1 MPEDTGDAQT
11 EDLPLRGSGLI
22 GPLAVSF
29 LRVGLF
35 AFGGGASVI
44 PVLRA
49 ELVDRRSWLNAE
61 EFLDVYTLGSTLPGP
76 VGSNLAAY
84 VGWRLAGWPG
94 ALVAFGSSVLPVAAA
109 MILLA
114 TLYATY
120 RENPLVEGFLTGVRP
135 VVVAMLAA
143 VVWEFMKPALGRVSD
158 GWRFAA
164 KAILI
169 VVMVT
174 LGLSLGVGAAWLII
188 IGGAAGLVLF
198 R

>member
-1 MPEDTGDAQT
+1 MPGDEGYAQT
-11 EDLPLRGSGLI
+11 EDYPPRETGLI
-22 GPLAVSF
+22 GSLAVSF

-49 ELVDRRSWLNAE
+49 ELVDRRSWFTAE
-61 EFLDVYTLGSTLPGP
+61 EFLDIYTLGSTLPGP

-120 RENPLVEGFLTGVRP
+120 RDNPLVEGFLTGVRP

-143 VVWEFMKPALGRVSD
+143 VVWEFLKPALGRVGD
-158 GWRFAA
+158 GWRFVA

-169 VVMVT
+169 AVMVA
-174 LGLSLGVGAAWLII
+174 LGLWLGVGAAWLIV
-188 IGGAAGLVLF
+188 IGGVTGLVLF